1 MDTIEKEVEQH
12 EKRNLIV
19 FAANQIF
26 MRLGWIFKTESVV
39 MPGFLDVYTLSGVI
53 RGFLP
58 LISRIG
64 QSIPQILIAHR
75 VAKMPR
81 KRIVFIL
88 SAFGIT
94 LPWLVLAFTLE
105 FGRWSNKTI
114 VAIFLTLYG
123 LHWLTYG
130 SNVLANGT
138 LQGKLIRPKRRG
150 RLLAYASLIGCTLAI
165 IIVWLVMPRWVSGDS
180 ANYAWI
186 FGTTGMFFALAACA
200 SLFFREPPDDHSPQT
215 VPFLK
220 YLSSGLM
227 LLRYDRNFR
236 ILAIVLMLFYTGW
249 PIFPHYTIFG
259 KRTLGLVSR
268 NFVTLLVAQNTVS
281 GLGALVM
288 GNIADRH
295 GNRIV
300 LRVLI
305 FVAACVPLLA
315 VGLSRLPMGAHWY
328 WLVYACL
335 GFTPVSGRILTNY
348 TLEISPQEKHP
359 QYLGLLS
366 VLQTVPLLGSP
377 VVGLLIDRFSF
388 ESVFIVCS
396 VLVFCGALLTFR
408 LVEPRFSHA
417 VQLAEAE
424 SS

>member
-1 MDTIEKEVEQH
+1 MDKVEKEGGQH
-12 EKRNLIV
+12 EERNLIV

-39 MPGFLDVYTLSGVI
+39 MPGFLDVYTLSGFI
-53 RGFLP
+53 RGLLP

-94 LPWLVLAFTLE
+94 IPWLVLALILE
-105 FGRWSNKTI
+105 LGRWSNSAI
-114 VAIFLTLYG
+114 VTIFLTLYG

-130 SNVLANGT
+130 SNVLAYGT
-138 LQGKLIRPKRRG
+138 LQGKLVRPKRRG

-165 IIVWLVMPRWVSGDS
+165 IIVWLVMPRWVRGDS
-180 ANYAWI
+180 ANYALI
-186 FGTTGMFFALAACA
+186 FGTTGMFFGFAACA
-200 SLFFREPPDDHSPQT
+200 SLFFREPADAHSPQT
-215 VPFLK
+215 IPFLK

-236 ILAIVLMLFYTGW
+236 ILAVVLMLFYTGW

-259 KRTLGLVSR
+259 KRTLGLVSK
-268 NFVTLLVAQNTVS
+268 NFVTLLIAQNTVS

-300 LRVLI
+300 LRILI
-305 FVAACVPLLA
+305 FIAACVPLLA
-315 VGLSRLPMGAHWY
+315 IGLSQLPMGAHWY
-328 WLVYACL
+328 WLVFACL

-388 ESVFIVCS
+388 ESVFIASS
-396 VLVFCGALLTFR
+396 VLVFCGVLLTFR
-408 LVEPRFSHA
+408 LIEPRSEN
-417 VQLAEAE
+417 VGI
-424 SS
+424 

>member
-1 MDTIEKEVEQH
+1 MDTIEKEVQQH

-19 FAANQIF
+19 FAVNQIF

-39 MPGFLDVYTLSGVI
+39 MPGFLDVYTSSGVI

-81 KRIVFIL
+81 KQIVFVL

-94 LPWLVLAFTLE
+94 IPWLILALTLRL
-105 FGRWSNKTI
+105 GGWSNRTV

-130 SNVLANGT
+130 SNILAHGI
-138 LQGKLIRPKRRG
+138 LQGKLIRPERRG
-150 RLLAYASLIGCTLAI
+150 RLMAYASIVGCTLAI
-165 IIVWLVMPRWVSGDS
+165 AIVWTVMPRWLRGDS

-186 FGTTGMFFALAACA
+186 FGTTGMFFGFAACT
-200 SLFFREPPDDHSPQT
+200 SLYFREPSDAHAPQT

-236 ILAIVLMLFYTGW
+236 MLAIVLMLFYTGW
-249 PIFPHYTIFG
+249 PIFPHYTVFG
-259 KRTLGLVSR
+259 KRALGLVSR
-268 NFVTLLVAQNTVS
+268 NFVTLLIAQNTVS

-288 GNIADRH
+288 GNIADRR

-305 FVAACVPLLA
+305 FVAGCVPLLA
-315 VGLSRLPMGAHWY
+315 IGLSRLPMGADLY

-348 TLEISPQEKHP
+348 TLEIAPQAKHP

-377 VVGLLIDRFSF
+377 IVGLLIDRFSF
-388 ESVFIVCS
+388 EPVFIASS
-396 VLVFCGALLTFR
+396 VLVFCGVLLTFR
-408 LVEPRFSHA
+408 LVEPRSTH
-417 VQLAEAE
+417 
-424 SS
+424 S

>member
-1 MDTIEKEVEQH
+1 MNTIEKEVEQH
-12 EKRNLIV
+12 EKRNLFV

-39 MPGFLDVYTLSGVI
+39 MPGFLDVYTLSGFI
-53 RGFLP
+53 RGLLP

-81 KRIVFIL
+81 KRMVFML

-94 LPWLVLAFTLE
+94 FPWLVLALSLE
-105 FGRWSNKTI
+105 FGSWSNNTI

-130 SNVLANGT
+130 SNVLAHGT
-138 LQGKLIRPKRRG
+138 LQGKLIRPRRRG

-165 IIVWLVMPRWVSGDS
+165 IIVWLVMPRWVRGDT
-180 ANYAWI
+180 ANYARI
-186 FGTTGMFFALAACA
+186 FGMTGMFFGFAACS
-200 SLFFREPPDDHSPQT
+200 SLFFREPPDNHTAQT

-236 ILAIVLMLFYTGW
+236 VFAIVLMLFYTGW
-249 PIFPHYTIFG
+249 PIFPHYTVFG

-268 NFVTLLVAQNTVS
+268 NFVTLLIAQNMVS

-300 LRVLI
+300 MRVLI

-315 VGLSRLPMGAHWY
+315 IGLSLLPMGAHWY

-388 ESVFIVCS
+388 ESVFISCS
-396 VLVFCGALLTFR
+396 VLVFCSVLLTFR
-408 LVEPRFSHA
+408 LVEPRFSRS
-417 VQLAEAE
+417 V
-424 SS
+424 

>member
-12 EKRNLIV
+12 EKRNLVV

-39 MPGFLDVYTLSGVI
+39 MPGFLDVYTLSGFI
-53 RGFLP
+53 RGLLP

-81 KRIVFIL
+81 KRRVFIL

-94 LPWLVLAFTLE
+94 LPWLVLALILE
-105 FGRWSNKTI
+105 FGSWSNNTI

-130 SNVLANGT
+130 SNVLSHGT
-138 LQGKLIRPKRRG
+138 LQGKLIRPRRRG

-165 IIVWLVMPRWVSGDS
+165 IIVWLVMPRWVRGDT

-186 FGTTGMFFALAACA
+186 FGRTGMFFGFAACA
-200 SLFFREPPDDHSPQT
+200 SLFFREPPDDHSTQT

-236 ILAIVLMLFYTGW
+236 IFAIVLMLFYTGW
-249 PIFPHYTIFG
+249 PIFPHYTVFG
-259 KRTLGLVSR
+259 K
-268 NFVTLLVAQNTVS
+268 
-281 GLGALVM
+281 
-288 GNIADRH
+288 
-295 GNRIV
+295 
-300 LRVLI
+300 
-305 FVAACVPLLA
+305 
-315 VGLSRLPMGAHWY
+315 
-328 WLVYACL
+328 
-335 GFTPVSGRILTNY
+335 
-348 TLEISPQEKHP
+348 
-359 QYLGLLS
+359 
-366 VLQTVPLLGSP
+366 
-377 VVGLLIDRFSF
+377 
-388 ESVFIVCS
+388 
-396 VLVFCGALLTFR
+396 
-408 LVEPRFSHA
+408 
-417 VQLAEAE
+417 
-424 SS
+424 

>member
-1 MDTIEKEVEQH
+1 MDTIETEVEQH
-12 EKRNLIV
+12 EKHNLIV

-39 MPGFLDVYTLSGVI
+39 MPGFLDVYTLSGVV
-53 RGFLP
+53 RGLLP

-94 LPWLVLAFTLE
+94 LPWLGLALALE
-105 FGRWSNKTI
+105 FGSWSNSAV

-130 SNVLANGT
+130 SNILAYGT

-165 IIVWLVMPRWVSGDS
+165 IIVWLVMPHWVRDDS

-186 FGTTGMFFALAACA
+186 FGTTGLFFGFAACA
-200 SLFFREPPDDHSPQT
+200 SLFFREPSDAHSSQT

-227 LLRYDRNFR
+227 LLRHDRNFR

-268 NFVTLLVAQNTVS
+268 NFVTLLIAQNTVS
-281 GLGALVM
+281 GLGALLM

-305 FVAACVPLLA
+305 FISACVPLLA
-315 VGLSRLPMGAHWY
+315 IGLSRLPMGAHWY

-348 TLEISPQEKHP
+348 TLEISPQDKHP
-359 QYLGLLS
+359 QYLGMLS

-377 VVGLLIDRFSF
+377 VVGWLIDRFSF
-388 ESVFIVCS
+388 ESVFITCS
-396 VLVFCGALLTFR
+396 ILVFCSVLLTFR
-408 LVEPRFSHA
+408 LIEPRFSHP
-417 VQLAEAE
+417 V
-424 SS
+424 